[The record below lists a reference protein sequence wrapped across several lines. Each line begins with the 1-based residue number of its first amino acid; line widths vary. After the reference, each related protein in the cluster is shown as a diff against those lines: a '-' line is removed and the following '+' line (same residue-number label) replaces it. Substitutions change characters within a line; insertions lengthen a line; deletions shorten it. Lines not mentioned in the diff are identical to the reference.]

1 MLEKMLL
8 RALFLASAAS
18 IPFVLKRKN
27 KNLLM
32 LVVVFFAKGVL
43 SVVMDSY
50 FIKNKKIAYPARP
63 FARIFETN
71 ILYDLLFYPLLS
83 VIWVRATYNSKPLE
97 MLTRSIYFSVPMS
110 LLQWALEK
118 KTKLFEWKSW
128 TVLHTYASINFTL
141 FTIRGLVG
149 LLRRII
155 PEERRVSVGLDKR
168 RVEERY
174 ELPYENQ
181 YDRAEHLADVW

>member
-149 LLRRII
+149 LLRRIT
-155 PEERRVSVGLDKR
+155 PEERGVSAGLDTS
-168 RVEERY
+168 RVYERY

-181 YDRAEHLADVW
+181 YDGAEHLADVW